1 MNRFQAAALAF
12 CTAIAPFATASASVI
27 RDWNDI
33 AVTTIVTN
41 AGKPPAV
48 ATIDLVYVN
57 VAIYDAVNA
66 IDGRYSIFAV
76 SPTTPTAGASEEAA
90 AIAAAY
96 GVLRT
101 FYPGQAASL
110 DGRYAASLA
119 PIPDGDSKTRGV
131 LIGREVATLYLAQ
144 RSTDG
149 RNANITYTPGS
160 GPGAW
165 QPTPPAFAAAQ
176 GPWIAQM
183 TPFAIKS
190 PSQFRADPPPT
201 LGSKTWI
208 ADYNETRSLGDI
220 NSVTRTPEQTEIGLF
235 YSEHTGRQ
243 YNRILRDFAATQ
255 NFSIAREARF
265 MAFMHVSIGDA
276 LISSWDSKFHYGR
289 WRPVTVIRLA
299 DDPNWTPLAVTPN
312 HPEYPAAHGAF
323 TAALAEGLRRFFGTK
338 DVTISL
344 SSTVTGTTRTF
355 FNTDDLLKE
364 IVVARIYGGMHF
376 RTSVVEGIVQGTKAA
391 RWVGKHCFR
400 PIEDEDDAATRPAGI
415 VGGVALHI
423 VK

>member
-1 MNRFQAAALAF
+1 MNRFHAAVLAL
-12 CTAIAPFATASASVI
+12 CTAIFPFASAAASVI

-66 IDGRYSIFAV
+66 IDGRHSVFAV
-76 SPTTPTAGASEEAA
+76 SPRTPTAGASEEAA

-96 GVLRT
+96 GVLKT
-101 FYPGQAASL
+101 FYPGQAAFL
-110 DGRYAASLA
+110 DGQYAASLV
-119 PIPDGDSKTRGV
+119 PIPDGDSKSRGV
-131 LIGREVATLYLAQ
+131 RIGQEVATRYLAQ

-149 RNANITYTPGS
+149 RNANITYTPGT

-165 QPTPPAFAAAQ
+165 QPTPPAFASAQ

-190 PSQFRADPPPT
+190 SSQFRADPPPS

-208 ADYNETRSLGDI
+208 ADLNETRSLGDI
-220 NSVTRTPEQTEIGLF
+220 NSATRTPEQSEIGLF
-235 YSEHTGRQ
+235 YSEHTGKQ

-255 NFSIAREARF
+255 NFSLADEARF
-265 MAFMHVSIGDA
+265 MALMHVSIGDA
-276 LISSWDSKFHYGR
+276 LISVWDSKFHYGR
-289 WRPVTVIRLA
+289 WRPVTVIRIT

-338 DVTISL
+338 DVTITL

-355 FNTDDLLKE
+355 YNTDDLLKE

-376 RTSVVEGIVQGTKAA
+376 RTSVIEGIVQGTKAG
-391 RWVGKHCFR
+391 RWVAKHCFR
-400 PIEDEDDAATRPAGI
+400 PVEDEDDAATAGRREPPE
-415 VGGVALHI
+415 ARRRSS
-423 VK
+423 

>member
-1 MNRFQAAALAF
+1 MNRFHAAVLAL
-12 CTAIAPFATASASVI
+12 CTAIAPFTSAAASVI

-66 IDGRYSIFAV
+66 IDGGHSVFAV
-76 SPTTPTAGASEEAA
+76 SPKTPTAGASEEVA

-96 GVLRT
+96 GVLKT
-101 FYPGQAASL
+101 FYPGQAAFL
-110 DGRYAASLA
+110 DGQYAASLLA
-119 PIPDGDSKTRGV
+119 IPDSDAKSRGV
-131 LIGREVATLYLAQ
+131 RIGQEVSMRYLAQ

-149 RNANITYTPGS
+149 RNANITYTPEA
-160 GPGAW
+160 GPGVW

-183 TPFAIKS
+183 TPFAINS
-190 PSQFRADPPPT
+190 SSQFRADPPPA

-208 ADYNETRSLGDI
+208 ADLNETKILGDI

-235 YSEHTGRQ
+235 YSEHTAKQ
-243 YNRILRDFAATQ
+243 YNRILRDFATAQ
-255 NFSIAREARF
+255 NFSLADEARF
-265 MAFMHVSIGDA
+265 MAMMHVSIGDA
-276 LISSWDSKFHYGR
+276 LISVWDSKFHYGR
-289 WRPVTVIRLA
+289 WRPVTVIRLT
-299 DDPNWTPLAVTPN
+299 DDPSWTPLAVTPN

-323 TAALAEGLRRFFGTK
+323 TAALAEGLRQFFGTK
-338 DVTISL
+338 DVTITL

-355 FNTDDLLKE
+355 YNTDDLLKE
-364 IVVARIYGGMHF
+364 VVVARIYGGMHF
-376 RTSVVEGIVQGTKAA
+376 RTSVMEGIVLGTKAGK
-391 RWVGKHCFR
+391 WVAKHCFLAA
-400 PIEDEDDAATRPAGI
+400 DDDDAIRPGHRE
-415 VGGVALHI
+415 VRGLQDF
-423 VK
+423 

>member
-1 MNRFQAAALAF
+1 MNRFHAAVLAL
-12 CTAIAPFATASASVI
+12 CTAIAPFASAAASVI

-57 VAIYDAVNA
+57 VAIYAAVNA
-66 IDGRYSIFAV
+66 IDGRHSVFAV
-76 SPTTPTAGASEEAA
+76 SPGTPTAGASEEAA

-96 GVLRT
+96 GVLKT
-101 FYPGQAASL
+101 FYPGQAVYLDGQYTASL
-110 DGRYAASLA
+110 V
-119 PIPDGDSKTRGV
+119 PIADSDAKSRGV
-131 LIGREVATLYLAQ
+131 RIGQEVATRYLAQ

-149 RNANITYTPGS
+149 RNANITYTPGT

-183 TPFAIKS
+183 TPFAINS
-190 PSQFRADPPPT
+190 SSQFRADPPPA

-235 YSEHTGRQ
+235 YSEHTARQ
-243 YNRILRDFAATQ
+243 YNRILRDFATAQ
-255 NFSIAREARF
+255 NFSLADEARF
-265 MAFMHVSIGDA
+265 MAMMHVSIGDA
-276 LISSWDSKFHYGR
+276 LISVWDSKFHYGR
-289 WRPVTVIRLA
+289 WRPVTVIRLT

-323 TAALAEGLRRFFGTK
+323 TAALAEGLRQVFGTK
-338 DVTISL
+338 EVTITL

-355 FNTDDLLKE
+355 YNTDDLLKE
-364 IVVARIYGGMHF
+364 VVVGRIYGGMHF
-376 RTSVVEGIVQGTKAA
+376 RTSVIEGIVLGTKAGK
-391 RWVGKHCFR
+391 WVAKHCFL
-400 PIEDEDDAATRPAGI
+400 PADEDDDAIGSSHREIRG
-415 VGGVALHI
+415 LQDF
-423 VK
+423 